1 MIPGFEEYVAAFNAR
16 DVPELERRL
25 DPLVVFDWHGLIP
38 TFYGRPAMLGFYAE
52 AWTHFDERIAAS
64 DVEVHGDVLRA
75 TIRTRLDVFR
85 DWPDCPIRPFRRGE
99 TVELAGR
106 LQYVFEGGRINHI
119 MELMS
124 ADSPAGSEHR

>member
-1 MIPGFEEYVAAFNAR
+1 VIAEFDEYVAAFNAH
-16 DVPELERRL
+16 DVATLERRL
-25 DPLVVFDWHGLIP
+25 HPQVVFDWHGLIP
-38 TFYGRPAMLGFYAE
+38 TFYGRSTMLAFYGE

-64 DVEVHGDVLRA
+64 DVVVHGDVLRA

-85 DWPDCPIRPFRRGE
+85 DWPDCPIRAFRSGE

-106 LQYVFEGGRINHI
+106 LQYVFDSGRINHI

-124 ADSPAGSEHR
+124 AGTPAGSEHR